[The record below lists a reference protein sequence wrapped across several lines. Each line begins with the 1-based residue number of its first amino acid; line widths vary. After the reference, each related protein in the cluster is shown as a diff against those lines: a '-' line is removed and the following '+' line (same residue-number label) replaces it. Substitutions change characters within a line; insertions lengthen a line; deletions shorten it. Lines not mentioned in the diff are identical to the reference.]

1 MWKPKGGNLGCVLLM
16 HKHQHS
22 CTHKHSGGM
31 EGCNSLMN
39 SSLIKMNM
47 INLQRAEF
55 EENQSENWCTKLL
68 HQLTMI
74 SSLYDPGFPDNISAK
89 WDNKCCSGGIS
100 SQIWAPSSC
109 TIWVASDESK
119 HNFPDVFFFGQCHQL
134 LQTPGNASYSH
145 HMRLCVADDKQDPMT
160 RCTSVGS
167 DKNLEMIDVIWHYIV
182 NKAELNSIDS
192 GSKDLALTPN
202 GSQVAI
208 AESVEVLVS
217 IHQYASFSV
226 ASPDPF
232 TYVTCA

>member
-1 MWKPKGGNLGCVLLM
+1 MIQAFLTTSALNETTNGVLGE
-16 HKHQHS
+16 S
-22 CTHKHSGGM
+22 PPRSGH
-31 EGCNSLMN
+31 
-39 SSLIKMNM
+39 
-47 INLQRAEF
+47 RVPA
-55 EENQSENWCTKLL
+55 QSEL
-68 HQLTMI
+68 HQMNQNII
-74 SSLYDPGFPDNISAK
+74 S
-89 WDNKCCSGGIS
+89 
-100 SQIWAPSSC
+100 QM
-109 TIWVASDESK
+109 
-119 HNFPDVFFFGQCHQL
+119 FFFGQCHQL